1 MESRTRTITGAMI
14 AGKNYEEDDDS
25 GIMMVMITIFEII
38 MIMVISVITVIMIT
52 VIITGI

>member
-1 MESRTRTITGAMI
+1 MESRTITITGAII
-14 AGKNYEEDDDS
+14 AGKNYEEEDDS